1 MMHTLMLKGIRQTK
15 QMPLRPQPC
24 ISLVANYLPPLHD
37 AIPHPSVLL
46 HTPSSTKIKAYHK
59 SSLFW
64 GDWADWTAR
73 ITSLLHVMRI
83 VDCGCRLSPTYHQN
97 WVNSNSGNSALA
109 RHLPYWQEAALPCS
123 AGDSL
128 LIEEY
133 FKTTMLSPRN
143 TAHAAIYSYFW
154 LNKQQSLVRF
164 YYFASFCSYTTNTS
178 YPNISPQNATQKVLN
193 KKYFNCSHLPFA
205 WRVSL
210 ELTNS
215 QHSLSLKAPS
225 PQRLSNTHWKE

>member
-1 MMHTLMLKGIRQTK
+1 MTFLTSSSGFHSPVAAGWRSSHSCGGHGAWLAASVHYSEYNWLWDMMRTLMLKGIRQTK

-24 ISLVANYLPPLHD
+24 ILLVANYLPPLRD

-46 HTPSSTKIKAYHK
+46 HTPSSTKIKAYRK

-73 ITSLLHVMRI
+73 ITSLLHVMRV

-97 WVNSNSGNSALA
+97 WVNSNSGNYSALA

-133 FKTTMLSPRN
+133 LKLQCFHRETLHTLLFI
-143 TAHAAIYSYFW
+143 H
-154 LNKQQSLVRF
+154 
-164 YYFASFCSYTTNTS
+164 TS
-178 YPNISPQNATQKVLN
+178 D
-193 KKYFNCSHLPFA
+193 
-205 WRVSL
+205 
-210 ELTNS
+210 
-215 QHSLSLKAPS
+215 
-225 PQRLSNTHWKE
+225 